1 MAINVDKVYK
11 TVLLIFN
18 KEQRGYLTPYEF
30 NKIATQVQLE
40 IFETYFETLNQQLR
54 VPQNESEYGDR
65 YKTVEEKLDIFKTTG
80 TATYVNPA
88 TGEDYFDIP
97 STSGAVTL
105 TQLFSSVSL
114 QLVYPLTTITQA
126 QVNSGVVEVTNA
138 GVALTPAVDYT
149 ITGGS
154 LNLVTAIAAGAA
166 NNIQINVTP
175 EDFYKLGTVFYKTD
189 KEIQAVQRNELAQM
203 NMSTITKPSNFFPV
217 YVYENRRIIIYP
229 QTITSEVTLSYL
241 RQPVDVIWDF
251 TSGADSQYIYNGVTS
266 VNFELDISETT
277 IVILEILKYA
287 GVTIKDPSV
296 VQAAGQELAANEINE
311 KQ

>member
-1 MAINVDKVYK
+1 MV
-11 TVLLIFN
+11 TS
-18 KEQRGYLTPYEF
+18 
-30 NKIATQVQLE
+30 IAT
-40 IFETYFETLNQQLR
+40 
-54 VPQNESEYGDR
+54 
-65 YKTVEEKLDIFKTTG
+65 
-80 TATYVNPA
+80 
-88 TGEDYFDIP
+88 
-97 STSGAVTL
+97 GAV
-105 TQLFSSVSL
+105 
-114 QLVYPLTTITQA
+114 
-126 QVNSGVVEVTNA
+126 
-138 GVALTPAVDYT
+138 
-149 ITGGS
+149 
-154 LNLVTAIAAGAA
+154 

-241 RQPVDVIWDF
+241 RQPADVIWDF
-251 TSGADSQYIYNGVTS
+251 TSGASSQYIYNGVTS
-266 VNFELDISETT
+266 VDFELDISETT

>member
-138 GVALTPAVDYT
+138 GVALASAAYT
-149 ITGGS
+149 ITSGN
-154 LNLVTAIAAGAA
+154 LNLVTAIATGAA

-175 EDFYKLGTVFYKTD
+175 QDFYKLGTVFYKTD
-189 KEIQAVQRNELAQM
+189 KEVQAVQRNELAQM

-229 QTITSEVTLSYL
+229 QTIVSEVTLSYL
-241 RQPVDVIWDF
+241 RQPVDVMWNF
-251 TSGADSQYIYNGVTS
+251 TYGGDNQYIYNGTTS

-277 IVILEILKYA
+277 TVILEILKYA
-287 GVTIKDPSV
+287 GVTIKDIGI
-296 VQAAGQELAANEINE
+296 VQVAGQELAANEINE